1 MDARLICFSLLLATS
16 AITTLGGCGKQTEG
30 ERCELAAGLEGEDS
44 DCDEG
49 LICVQKNF
57 TICCPKEGATHP
69 ACTGDS
75 TNATSSSTTTS
86 GSGGSGS
93 GGSNSG
99 GSGSGGSGSGGSGSG
114 GSSSGGSGSGGS
126 GSGGSGSGGSGSGGS
141 GGN

>member
-1 MDARLICFSLLLATS
+1 MDARLICFGLFLATS

-75 TNATSSSTTTS
+75 GSTSSSATTS
-86 GSGGSGS
+86 GSGG
-93 GGSNSG
+93 
-99 GSGSGGSGSGGSGSG
+99 
-114 GSSSGGSGSGGS
+114 SGGSGSGGS

-141 GGN
+141 ASGGSGGN